1 MKKPTKHP
9 VELEISKL
17 SNNSCADSDLAD
29 EPARLFR
36 KLLRKL
42 NMNVD
47 KLCLLMNEYVKWTV
61 TGEDEAE
68 IRKRRSYTMGNI
80 KDTYFKN
87 PTLTFSKLIEG
98 LSILRM
104 SKVEVILRVYD
115 KKGNVTEVSETVRI
129 ISSPDD
135 KKDD

>member
-1 MKKPTKHP
+1 
-9 VELEISKL
+9 
-17 SNNSCADSDLAD
+17 
-29 EPARLFR
+29 
-36 KLLRKL
+36 
-42 NMNVD
+42 MNVD

-115 KKGNVTEVSETVRI
+115 KKGNMTEVSETVRI